1 MPVVTLDFI
10 LTFHK
15 VFDNFSLQKETYFTT
30 KLEEQNFKEEAC
42 KSQILCTQ

>member
-1 MPVVTLDFI
+1 MPVVKLDFI

-15 VFDNFSLQKETYFTT
+15 VFDNFSLQKKTYFTT
-30 KLEEQNFKEEAC
+30 KLEEQNFKEEAR